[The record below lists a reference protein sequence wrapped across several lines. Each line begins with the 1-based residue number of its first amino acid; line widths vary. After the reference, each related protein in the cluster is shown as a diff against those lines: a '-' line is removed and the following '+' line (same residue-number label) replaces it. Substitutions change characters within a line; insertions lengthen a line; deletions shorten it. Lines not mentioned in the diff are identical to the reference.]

1 MVVGVNQKTGPRQ
14 HFDLPQIGQMTVAQ
28 TVIEYHKP
36 TGNWIIIVIK
46 EAIQVMARLR
56 FEAVGMDLQTG
67 KILRTEIENT
77 VCVVLPG
84 INIAAVDFFHLF
96 SKKHGHHSFY
106 LLYSPAAPLSTGC
119 IFLTGPLPRQRSHA
133 IIPLSHK
140 ERSFIMFALGTI
152 VNTAAILLGGF
163 LGLFFGGLL
172 QPRHQDSL
180 CKTCGVCT
188 LFIGISGAL
197 EGMLT
202 VSGTSVTGGG
212 SLLIIGCL
220 AIGAFL
226 GELLNI
232 EARFEQFGAWMKIKT
247 GNARDKQ
254 FVDGFVTASLT
265 VCIGA
270 MAIVGA
276 IQDGIQSNPSILFT
290 KSVLDLIIITVMTCS
305 MGKGCMFSAI
315 PVAILQGSVTVLA
328 KLLEPVMTPL
338 ALSNLSLVGSIL
350 IFCVGINLVW
360 GKQIRVANLL
370 PAIVIAVVAA
380 FLPF

>member
-1 MVVGVNQKTGPRQ
+1 
-14 HFDLPQIGQMTVAQ
+14 
-28 TVIEYHKP
+28 
-36 TGNWIIIVIK
+36 
-46 EAIQVMARLR
+46 
-56 FEAVGMDLQTG
+56 
-67 KILRTEIENT
+67 
-77 VCVVLPG
+77 
-84 INIAAVDFFHLF
+84 
-96 SKKHGHHSFY
+96 
-106 LLYSPAAPLSTGC
+106 
-119 IFLTGPLPRQRSHA
+119 
-133 IIPLSHK
+133 
-140 ERSFIMFALGTI
+140 MFALGTI
-152 VNTAAILLGGF
+152 VNTAAIILGGF
-163 LGLFFGGLL
+163 LGLLFGGLL
-172 QPRHQDSL
+172 QQRHQDSL

-202 VSGTSVTGGG
+202 VEGTSVTGGG

-232 EARFEQFGAWMKIKT
+232 EDAFERFGVWLKVKT
-247 GNARDKQ
+247 GNAKDQ
-254 FVDGFVTASLT
+254 GFVNGFVTASLT

-276 IQDGIQSNPSILFT
+276 IQDGIQGDPSILYT
-290 KSVLDLIIITVMTCS
+290 KAVLDLIIITVMTCS

-328 KLLEPVMTPL
+328 KLIEPLMTPL

-370 PAIVIAVVAA
+370 PAIVLAVIAA